1 VRKRGRPK
9 GSKNKKKQGHQPSES
24 DKDDE
29 FEEEHKRG
37 RGRPKGSKNKKN
49 LLKRENSETMKD
61 TFELRVLMSGYL
73 RRGKGR
79 PKGSKNKPKLK
90 QEYVEPQVK

>member
-1 VRKRGRPK
+1 
-9 GSKNKKKQGHQPSES
+9 
-24 DKDDE
+24 
-29 FEEEHKRG
+29 
-37 RGRPKGSKNKKN
+37 
-49 LLKRENSETMKD
+49 MKD